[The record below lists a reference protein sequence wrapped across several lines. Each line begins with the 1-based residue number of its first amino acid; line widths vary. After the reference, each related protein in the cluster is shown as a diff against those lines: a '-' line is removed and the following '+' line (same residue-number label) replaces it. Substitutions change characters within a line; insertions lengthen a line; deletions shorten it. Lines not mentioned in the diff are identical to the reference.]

1 MWTSCAQLAELAEPH
16 HQEGGGAYHVLV
28 LPVPTRGTC
37 MATAEL
43 AGLGSG
49 IIGQEDFTWSSAGQ
63 HGGQP
68 ALLPLQGR

>member
-1 MWTSCAQLAELAEPH
+1 MWTSCAQLAEPH
-16 HQEGGGAYHVLV
+16 HLEGGAYYVRVL
-28 LPVPTRGTC
+28 LVPTRGTR

-49 IIGQEDFTWSSAGQ
+49 IIGQEDFTCSSAGQ
-63 HGGQP
+63 HGEQP